1 MALADCK
8 PTEMVLLHGI
18 GEMQLRTAVLQVMAK
33 PPSRRQLVSI
43 YRAKGKDPSILDI
56 GDIEQLARRSDF
68 QPDPA

>member
-1 MALADCK
+1 
-8 PTEMVLLHGI
+8 
-18 GEMQLRTAVLQVMAK
+18 MQLRTAVLQVMAK